1 MSQPAR
7 ISYVIVVVLI
17 ALVAYLNLGTF
28 LLTSLFGY
36 LALQVFS
43 IRRSKSL
50 SVTLYLIAVAVI
62 GAGLVYQFR
71 QW

>member
-7 ISYVIVVVLI
+7 ISYVIVVVLM

-62 GAGLVYQFR
+62 GAGLGYQFR